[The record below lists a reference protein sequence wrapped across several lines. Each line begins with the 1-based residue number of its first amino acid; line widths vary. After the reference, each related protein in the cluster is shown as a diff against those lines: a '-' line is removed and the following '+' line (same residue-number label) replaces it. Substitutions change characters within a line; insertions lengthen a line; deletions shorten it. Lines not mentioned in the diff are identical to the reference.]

1 MSTCISELFDGSAT
15 RMKFLQIS
23 NSVGI
28 GLLDAYIGLISDDKA
43 SLTLHPLGRPE
54 KYSIQLEVEL
64 RLVSFLLKDRVYPG
78 DLWEIVVERTIEAKQ
93 EATLRQHQS
102 IRVGGHKRRRH
113 VMLEHLLMEEKKKR
127 GQMEVSLYSQAID
140 HLQQHQTF
148 VKPDVRSLSA
158 TSKHAVGRASINCPR
173 ATREKCEAWL
183 NRRHAYP
190 LPNGDAC
197 LEDCSILHDSTI
209 SLSKFADTHD
219 GNWTSDI
226 FNCASPS
233 LPLLHTWVSI
243 NVQEAFCDVLHAER
257 ACQTGLIAEVL
268 ATEGDRPYERNIP
281 LEFLILHAKMRR
293 AQAETDLYAMA
304 IEHAREFDFSDNTSV
319 ASPLSRFMPPPLPDE
334 LCYYDGDP
342 DDEADDFD
350 DFDDFDSEFL

>member
-1 MSTCISELFDGSAT
+1 M
-15 RMKFLQIS
+15 
-23 NSVGI
+23 
-28 GLLDAYIGLISDDKA
+28 
-43 SLTLHPLGRPE
+43 
-54 KYSIQLEVEL
+54 
-64 RLVSFLLKDRVYPG
+64 SFLLKDRVYPG

-148 VKPDVRSLSA
+148 VKPDVRSLPA
-158 TSKHAVGRASINCPR
+158 TSKHAVGRASLTCPR
-173 ATREKCEAWL
+173 ATREKCKAWL

-197 LEDCSILHDSTI
+197 LEDCSILHDSII
-209 SLSKFADTHD
+209 SHSKFTDTRND
-219 GNWTSDI
+219 NWTSDI

-233 LPLLHTWVSI
+233 LPLLNTWVSI
-243 NVQEAFCDVLHAER
+243 NVQESFCNVLQAER

-268 ATEGDRPYERNIP
+268 ATEGNRPYERNIP
-281 LEFLILHAKMRR
+281 LEFLILHAKMLR

-342 DDEADDFD
+342 DNEADDFD